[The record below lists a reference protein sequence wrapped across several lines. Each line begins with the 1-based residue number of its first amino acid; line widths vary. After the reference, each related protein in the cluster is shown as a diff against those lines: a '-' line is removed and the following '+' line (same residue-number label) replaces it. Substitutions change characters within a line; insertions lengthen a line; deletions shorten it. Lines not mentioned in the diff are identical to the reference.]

1 MSLDRLGDCA
11 DLVHLEQ
18 EKRRSKT
25 GNLNP
30 KGQRQEVQNTNLQE
44 ESVACLLLNS
54 SRNSVINVNVN
65 VHLIEV
71 ASTINVMSQ
80 DLQRK

>member
-30 KGQRQEVQNTNLQE
+30 KEVQNTNLQE
-44 ESVACLLLNS
+44 ESVACLLLDS
-54 SRNSVINVNVN
+54 SGNSVINLVIFMPKMPLNWF
-65 VHLIEV
+65 HLLRV
-71 ASTINVMSQ
+71 AIKNPS
-80 DLQRK
+80 